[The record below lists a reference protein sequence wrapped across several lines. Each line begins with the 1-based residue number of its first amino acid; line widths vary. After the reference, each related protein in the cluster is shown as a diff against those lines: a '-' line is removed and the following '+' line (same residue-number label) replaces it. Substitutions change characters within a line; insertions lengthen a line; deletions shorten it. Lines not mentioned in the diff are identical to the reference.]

1 MSLTLNIRE
10 LRKSKNLTLAQL
22 AEMVGVSIPHISE
35 IERGKKN
42 LNNHLME
49 RIADALQV
57 EPSALIMSDFE
68 KVVLMEAISPLS
80 EEDRDRVLDFA
91 RALSASVNSE

>member
-1 MSLTLNIRE
+1 
-10 LRKSKNLTLAQL
+10 
-22 AEMVGVSIPHISE
+22 
-35 IERGKKN
+35 
-42 LNNHLME
+42 ME